1 MTSFAI
7 ARVPLEP
14 NDRGELVMRL
24 RAPGII
30 RHFSFALIKRRI
42 VLDGAPQFDEK
53 LLAFVEAD
61 PEGDMIQRAFVVL
74 PPEVRFSP
82 RAGYH
87 FEYVGA
93 AISVH
98 SGAQLF
104 VYEVKAVS

>member
-1 MTSFAI
+1 MTNFAI

-14 NDRGELVMRL
+14 NERGELVMRL
-24 RAPGII
+24 RAPGVI
-30 RHFSFALIKRRI
+30 RHLSFALVKRR
-42 VLDGAPQFDEK
+42 VVELNGPQFDEK

-74 PPEVRFSP
+74 PPEQLFSP
-82 RAGYH
+82 RNGYRFDFIAG
-87 FEYVGA
+87 